1 MARLRV
7 PPATSQYRDGQ
18 LGPTGPKD
26 ERENDPM
33 FTKEFKCMVCDKPE
47 NQCTCNRY
55 CALCHA
61 DYELRLTEDG
71 QYYCRDCREACDF
84 KSQDQA

>member
-1 MARLRV
+1 MARPRLLLV
-7 PPATSQYRDGQ
+7 PLFKDGEH
-18 LGPTGPKD
+18 GPRGCKD
-26 ERENDPM
+26 ERENDQM
-33 FTKEFKCMVCDKPE
+33 LTKEFKCMVCDKPE

>member
-1 MARLRV
+1 MARLQLPPV
-7 PPATSQYRDGQ
+7 PSQFGDGR
-18 LGPTGPKD
+18 LGSGGCED
-26 ERENDPM
+26 ERENDLM
-33 FTKEFKCMVCDKPE
+33 FRKEFKCMVCDKPE
-47 NQCTCNRY
+47 KQCTCNRY

-84 KSQDQA
+84 RSQDEV

>member
-1 MARLRV
+1 MLARGFYKFRPWFWDGHGCGETTRV
-7 PPATSQYRDGQ
+7 
-18 LGPTGPKD
+18 
-26 ERENDPM
+26 EREIDRM
-33 FTKEFKCMVCDKPE
+33 FTKEFKCTVCDKPE

-71 QYYCRDCREACDF
+71 QYYCRDCREACDY
-84 KSQDQA
+84 KSQDQV